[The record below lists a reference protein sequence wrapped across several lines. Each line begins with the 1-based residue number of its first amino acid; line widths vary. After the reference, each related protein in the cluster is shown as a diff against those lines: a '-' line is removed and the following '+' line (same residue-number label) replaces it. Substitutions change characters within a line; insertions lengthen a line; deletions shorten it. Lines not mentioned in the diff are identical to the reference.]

1 MQLRE
6 YQNEIIGTA
15 RKLMSS
21 GKKSLLIQS
30 PTGSG
35 KTLLT
40 AYMLK
45 SAASKGICSWFINH
59 RRELIKQSSKT
70 FSDVG
75 VTHGIIAVGF
85 APEHQRMTQI
95 ASIQTLARRYK
106 SYRAPGLIVWDEC
119 HHVAAKGWSAIHD
132 AFPNAFHIGLT
143 ATPERLD
150 GNGLRKWF
158 EEIIK
163 GPSVTWLIENGF
175 LAPYKLFAPSG
186 IGVSGIKSRM
196 GDYAKN
202 QLNKVADKP
211 TITGD
216 AIKHYQKHASGKRA
230 VVFCV
235 SIEHSKHVAEQFNS
249 AGIPSAHVDG
259 ETDTDVRDR
268 AIKDFERGVIKVL
281 CNVELF
287 GEGFDLPSLECAIL
301 LRPTQSLGLY
311 LQQVGRSLRPHHD
324 KKFAIILD
332 HAGNCE
338 RHGLPDEERQW
349 SLDGREGRANK
360 SDGGATVKICPKCF
374 AAQKQAGAC
383 VYCGYVFEVK
393 TRKISHEEGD
403 LQEVDLDAIRRQRA
417 FEQSGC
423 NDFNSLVV
431 LGKQRGYKRP
441 ALWAMYI
448 LRARKEK
455 QAKRDAF
462 FNFKA
467 AV

>member
-106 SYRAPGLIVWDEC
+106 NYRAPGLIVWDEC

-175 LAPYKLFAPSG
+175 LAPYKLFAPRG
-186 IGVSGIKSRM
+186 ISVSGIKSRM
-196 GDYAKN
+196 GDFAKD

-235 SIEHSKHVAEQFNS
+235 SIEHSKHVSDQFNA
-249 AGIPSAHVDG
+249 AGIKSEHVDG
-259 ETDTDVRDR
+259 ETDTEVRDS
-268 AIKDFERGVIKVL
+268 AIKRFESGETKVL

-287 GEGFDLPSLECAIL
+287 GEGFDLPALECAIL
-301 LRPTQSLGLY
+301 LRPTQSLGMY
-311 LQQVGRSLRPHHD
+311 LQQVGRALRPHPD
-324 KKFAIILD
+324 KQVAIILD

-338 RHGLPDEERQW
+338 RHGLPDEEREW
-349 SLDGREGRANK
+349 SLDGREGRGSK
-360 SDGGATVKICPKCF
+360 SDGGKSVKICPRCF
-374 AAQKQAGAC
+374 AAQNFAKNC
-383 VYCGYVFEVK
+383 VYCGFEFESK
-393 TRKISHEEGD
+393 SRKIQHAEGD
-403 LQEVDLDAIRRQRA
+403 LQEIDLDAMRRIRNQQQAKCSR
-417 FEQSGC
+417 FE
-423 NDFNSLVV
+423 DLVE
-431 LGKQRGYKRP
+431 LGRKRGYKRP
-441 ALWAMYI
+441 HLWAIHI
-448 LRARKEK
+448 LRARRARQIEK
-455 QAKRDAF
+455 
-462 FNFKA
+462 